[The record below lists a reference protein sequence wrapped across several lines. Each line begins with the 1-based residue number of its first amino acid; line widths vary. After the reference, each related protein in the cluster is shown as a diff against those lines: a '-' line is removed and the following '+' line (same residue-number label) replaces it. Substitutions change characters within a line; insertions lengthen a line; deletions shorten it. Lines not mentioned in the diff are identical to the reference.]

1 MRDSELESLSYAA
14 VEYMTHRNYEII
26 NTCFLKPLS
35 FRVICYAAIDNTE
48 IPRNLILF
56 NVVLFFFFFLRL
68 RLWHMEV
75 PGLEAELGLSCWPI
89 PQPW

>member
-56 NVVLFFFFFLRL
+56 NVVLFFFFF
-68 RLWHMEV
+68 
-75 PGLEAELGLSCWPI
+75 
-89 PQPW
+89 